1 MKITFFIG
9 NGFDLNLG
17 LKTSYQDFLS
27 WYINEGFFFLR
38 PNTTRRE
45 KVLNEVLLVKDRIEK
60 FRKELG
66 SQRTD
71 DVDNRFQ
78 KGVLSSLAFKEMW
91 SDLEYAWGEASSHPF
106 FSDPKTYLDVKYDI
120 DANLQCYLQAQND
133 RITISENETSRF
145 SEGLTSFW
153 KDCKVVEKDK
163 IFAVLSKSNT
173 LEYNFVS
180 FNYTNIVKKLFDR
193 LIEMPPF
200 TANNCLVRPRKGV
213 FCFVHGSIGNN
224 VKLGVD
230 QVEQIINKDFQ
241 TNEEV
246 GANSV
251 KTVMHEVEGSKCK
264 ERVQDLINTSSILCV
279 FGMSLGLTD
288 QTWWK
293 FVSKHLQDNQQAI
306 LILFMHEES
315 YGNETPYVMLPY
327 VNECIDR
334 FFRISGVDKDVSK
347 ERIRK
352 QIIVVYNSNMFD
364 QEKLQLKEVEQIVVP
379 EILKKRLIT
388 EISPT

>member
-1 MKITFFIG
+1 
-9 NGFDLNLG
+9 
-17 LKTSYQDFLS
+17 
-27 WYINEGFFFLR
+27 
-38 PNTTRRE
+38 
-45 KVLNEVLLVKDRIEK
+45 
-60 FRKELG
+60 
-66 SQRTD
+66 
-71 DVDNRFQ
+71 
-78 KGVLSSLAFKEMW
+78 MW
-91 SDLEYAWGEASSHPF
+91 SDLEYAWGEASTHSF
-106 FSDPKTYLDVKYDI
+106 FSDPETYLDVKYDL
-120 DANLQCYLQAQND
+120 DANLQCYLQVQND
-133 RITISENETSRF
+133 RITISEKETSRF

-293 FVSKHLQDNQQAI
+293 FVSKHLQENQQAI
-306 LILFMHEES
+306 LILYMHEES

-327 VNECIDR
+327 VNGCIDR
-334 FFRISGVDKDVSK
+334 FFQISGVDKDEIK

-352 QIIVVYNSNMFD
+352 QIIVVYNSNIFD
-364 QEKLQLKEVEQIVVP
+364 QEELQLKEVGQITVP
-379 EILKKRLIT
+379 EIFTKRLIA